1 MFVLCWFLQISLSCR
16 VCPMLPVSQFLWIVN
31 SVVLSK
37 VYWYLLG
44 TPMWCVCLLVKVV
57 LLSSN
62 CNCWAFLCNLKSVNV
77 SCSVTCHVHW
87 TWHLRCIVICC
98 LLNYYLFTLW
108 SDLYLLFVQ
117 LVLFTLWSDLYLLF
131 VQLVFVYIVEWPL
144 FVVCSTI
151 FVYIVEWPVL
161 HYFARGNI
169 PSICN
174 VNVNV
179 NLDISCMYN

>member
-1 MFVLCWFLQISLSCR
+1 MFS
-16 VCPMLPVSQFLWIVN
+16 
-31 SVVLSK
+31 
-37 VYWYLLG
+37 
-44 TPMWCVCLLVKVV
+44 
-57 LLSSN
+57 
-62 CNCWAFLCNLKSVNV
+62 NV
-77 SCSVTCHVHW
+77 SCSLNMTSTLYCYLLFVKLLFVYIVEWPLFVVCSTSIVYIVEWPLFVVCSTSICLHCGVTS
-87 TWHLRCIVICC
+87 ICC
-98 LLNYYLFTLW
+98 LFNYYLFTLW

-131 VQLVFVYIVEWPL
+131 VQLLFAYIVEWPL

>member
-16 VCPMLPVSQFLWIVN
+16 VGPMLPVSQFLWIVN

-77 SCSVTCHVHW
+77 SCS
-87 TWHLRCIVICC
+87 
-98 LLNYYLFTLW
+98 LNMISTLYC
-108 SDLYLLFVQ
+108 YLLFVK
-117 LVLFTLWSDLYLLF
+117 LL
-131 VQLVFVYIVEWPL
+131 
-144 FVVCSTI
+144 

-169 PSICN
+169 PSVCN